1 MTAPTVA
8 LGKRHREAEE
18 PHGDGGLMEVDA
30 HEMPPQKRA
39 RGSSVTDGI
48 LKAARSAART
58 RHKPVARIPRTTVN
72 GKPKE
77 AGRGAERL
85 TTPNVQ
91 GIYHQ
96 PLPGPSFQQGRAD
109 EAPDGQ
115 PIWVEGRDEEEAM
128 HHVSNAVQQQQ
139 EPEVEEEEENVA
151 RFKISRKLKP
161 AHRELLVATEVDLA
175 RGVLQDIKCRICP
188 NTPFKTWEDYK
199 RHCDTAEVHPLEISF
214 CDLCGDF
221 FARKDALVRHR
232 KHPPAECKKVTPEEA
247 AAKRRETK
255 RAHVEF
261 VGHLRECLNTG
272 EDIGKTFSQIIK
284 EKYPESAKKRKSDN
298 KERSRR
304 KGR

>member
-1 MTAPTVA
+1 MV
-8 LGKRHREAEE
+8 
-18 PHGDGGLMEVDA
+18 VDTY
-30 HEMPPQKRA
+30 EIPPQKRA
-39 RGSSVTDGI
+39 RGGATNGI
-48 LKAARSAART
+48 LDAAWSTART
-58 RHKPVARIPRTTVN
+58 SHKPVARTPKSDFD

-85 TTPNVQ
+85 ATPNVP

-96 PLPGPSFQQGRAD
+96 SLLGPSFQQGRVEQASR
-109 EAPDGQ
+109 EQ
-115 PIWVEGRDEEEAM
+115 LIWVEGREEEEAM
-128 HHVSNAVQQQQ
+128 HHIRSTVQQQQ
-139 EPEVEEEEENVA
+139 QQEQEEEEESVA

-175 RGVLQDIKCRICP
+175 RGVVQDIKCRICP

-199 RHCDTAEVHPLEISF
+199 RHCDTAEVHPLELSF

-261 VGHLRECLNTG
+261 VGHLRECLKTG
-272 EDIGKTFSQIIK
+272 EDIGKGFTQIIK
-284 EKYPESAKKRKSDN
+284 EKYPESSKKRKSDN
-298 KERSRR
+298 KERSDR

>member
-1 MTAPTVA
+1 MV
-8 LGKRHREAEE
+8 
-18 PHGDGGLMEVDA
+18 VDTY
-30 HEMPPQKRA
+30 EIPPQKRA
-39 RGSSVTDGI
+39 RGGATNGI
-48 LKAARSAART
+48 LDAAWSTART
-58 RHKPVARIPRTTVN
+58 SHKPVARTPKSDFD

-85 TTPNVQ
+85 ATPNVP

-96 PLPGPSFQQGRAD
+96 SLLGPSFQQGRVEQASR
-109 EAPDGQ
+109 EQ
-115 PIWVEGRDEEEAM
+115 LIWVEGREEEEAM
-128 HHVSNAVQQQQ
+128 HHIRSTVQQQQ
-139 EPEVEEEEENVA
+139 QQEQEVEEEEESVA

-175 RGVLQDIKCRICP
+175 RGVVQDIKCRICP

-199 RHCDTAEVHPLEISF
+199 RHCDTAEVHPLELSF

-255 RAHVEF
+255 KAHVEF
-261 VGHLRECLNTG
+261 VGHLRECLKTG
-272 EDIGKTFSQIIK
+272 EDIGKGFTQIIK
-284 EKYPESAKKRKSDN
+284 EKYPESSKKRKSDN
-298 KERSRR
+298 KERSDR